1 MLLLLFFPLLGLAA
15 DFDLSLTYGQSRDFW
30 KTVQDIQDR
39 TGNIPQVQSVI
50 QDKYGK
56 PDLLYS
62 QLEATYSFPQESVTL
77 LPLASFGTRA
87 EAVAGGEIS
96 NPISP
101 EIEAYAT
108 SMGILSFGLRSE
120 PSEESAYWD
129 IKALAGLGPEKKLYA
144 QGAEFFES
152 IPVRSGQLF
161 LMGAELGY
169 YDRWYHEDFLIQ
181 TDLQIRPL
189 YFLSTIDPPKSRTE
203 ESTHFSVRWK
213 LQNEW
218 LKKVDSI
225 FSSQTEIGILS
236 VVGQNPLPFLS
247 LPLSFDYHQKLELY
261 PGIRSTT
268 GLGGIARLKN
278 RSSLPNFGIYGG
290 YFGGALGGG
299 LELQVKS
306 VLLTAATYGVENLN
320 FPAKE
325 KARVW
330 SLSLGAAL

>member
-1 MLLLLFFPLLGLAA
+1 MWLLLFFPIFGFAA

-39 TGNIPQVQSVI
+39 TGNVPEVQSVV

-62 QLEATYSFPQESVTL
+62 QFEATYSFPQETVSL

-108 SMGILSFGLRSE
+108 SMGILSFGLRSI
-120 PSEESAYWD
+120 PSDDTAYWD
-129 IKALAGLGPEKKLYA
+129 VKGYAGLGPEKKLYA
-144 QGAEFFES
+144 QGAELFES
-152 IPVRSGQLF
+152 IPIRSGQLF
-161 LMGAELGY
+161 LVGSELGF

-189 YFLSTIDPPKSRTE
+189 YFFSTVDPPRSRTE
-203 ESTHFSVRWK
+203 ETTHFSVRWK

-218 LKKVDSI
+218 LKRVETI
-225 FSSQTEIGILS
+225 FSSQTEIGVLS
-236 VVGQNPLPFLS
+236 VVGQNPLPFVQ
-247 LPLSFDYHQKLELY
+247 LPFSFDYHQRLELY
-261 PGIRSTT
+261 PGIRSVT

-278 RSSLPNFGIYGG
+278 RSALPNFGIYGG

-299 LELQVKS
+299 VDLQVKS
-306 VLLTAATYGVENLN
+306 LLLSAATFGVENVN

-325 KARVW
+325 KARIW
-330 SLSLGAAL
+330 TLSLGAAL